1 VVFNQDNQDFL
12 FGATKFGDIQMR
24 FRLTYKLSVGI
35 QKYTDFNGFF

>member
-1 VVFNQDNQDFL
+1 
-12 FGATKFGDIQMR
+12 MR